1 MLLYIASAAQL
12 VYFPPATLEKCSVNA
27 MIIKIINKLS
37 SLPTPKYYY
46 ISKAWIG
53 GLGGEGREV
62 GGGMHSTQKALKQ
75 WGMHFINIR

>member
-1 MLLYIASAAQL
+1 MLLYIAPAARS
-12 VYFPPATLEKCSVNA
+12 FISPCNTGKCSVNA

-53 GLGGEGREV
+53 GLGVGGSGEGCI
-62 GGGMHSTQKALKQ
+62 ALKK
-75 WGMHFINIR
+75 H